1 MSFPYHVIWIC
12 IKFQP
17 SIIHLKSINYRKQ
30 ILRQP
35 SYINIFQ
42 WEWHY
47 LFLLKIFLDDLHYF
61 LLSLIF
67 SYKYK
72 VPLLP
77 CCLHILC
84 LGRRIFCT
92 YLVCLKTESI
102 RHWFQWKSYI
112 HDVHPKA
119 VISQAFEINKIALSL
134 KDQIFQ
140 TSPFSCAEH
149 AFTDKQWTRLAKTV
163 FVSLLQWKDL
173 FHLDL
178 NFLFPEAWQSLTV
191 IHPAFW
197 LFPITYLP
205 Y

>member
-1 MSFPYHVIWIC
+1 MDLYQVSAFYN
-12 IKFQP
+12 
-17 SIIHLKSINYRKQ
+17 SLKVHQRKQ

-92 YLVCLKTESI
+92 YLVCLKTKSI
-102 RHWFQWKSYI
+102 HHWFQWKSFI

-119 VISQAFEINKIALSL
+119 VISQAFEMSIKLHCHSKNRSSKHLPFLVQS
-134 KDQIFQ
+134 KHSQ
-140 TSPFSCAEH
+140 TSSEQ
-149 AFTDKQWTRLAKTV
+149 D
-163 FVSLLQWKDL
+163 
-173 FHLDL
+173 
-178 NFLFPEAWQSLTV
+178 
-191 IHPAFW
+191 
-197 LFPITYLP
+197 
-205 Y
+205 